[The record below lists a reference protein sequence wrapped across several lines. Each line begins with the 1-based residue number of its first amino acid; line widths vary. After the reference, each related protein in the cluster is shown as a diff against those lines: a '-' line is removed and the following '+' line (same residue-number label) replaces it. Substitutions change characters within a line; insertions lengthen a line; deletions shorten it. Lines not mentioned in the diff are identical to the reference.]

1 MGNIRY
7 WLVSFTLIAAAAPLV
22 AHGVGGGGGG
32 FRPPAGGMGGGP
44 RPGGGDFGR
53 PGGGDFGRPGGGGDF
68 GRPGGAGR
76 PGGDDFGRPGGAG
89 RPGDI
94 GRPGDLGRPGG
105 DIGRFDGNRGIDAN
119 RFGNDRFPGEMNLSR
134 VANNNQFLSNR
145 GNIQSFSM
153 NNLQNRG
160 NLVRNN
166 FYGNNFGGGW
176 YNNHFN
182 PWWGGGFGA
191 GFWLGATWG
200 RLVPFCGFSSFP
212 VYYDYGTSVV
222 YSGSSVMVQ
231 GESVGTPQQ
240 YSQQASAIAGTGS
253 AAMEDPKDTWE
264 SLGVFAMV
272 RAEEKD
278 PSNYIQL
285 AVNKDGILRGSYY
298 NSISDTNEKVKGA
311 VDKKTQR
318 AAWTI
323 GDKKQPVY
331 EAGIMNLTREQT
343 TALVH
348 KGDDKVE
355 QLLLFRI
362 KPQEGQEPE
371 APKGR

>member
-1 MGNIRY
+1 MGNTRY
-7 WLVSFTLIAAAAPLV
+7 WLVSVTLFAAAAPLI
-22 AHGVGGGGGG
+22 AHGVGGGG
-32 FRPPAGGMGGGP
+32 FRPPTGGMGGGP
-44 RPGGGDFGR
+44 RTAGGDSGR
-53 PGGGDFGRPGGGGDF
+53 TSGGSRSGEDFRRPSDG
-68 GRPGGAGR
+68 
-76 PGGDDFGRPGGAG
+76 G
-89 RPGDI
+89 RPGDDFRRPSGV
-94 GRPGDLGRPGG
+94 GRPSD
-105 DIGRFDGNRGIDAN
+105 DSGRFDGNRDIDAN
-119 RFGNDRFPGEMNLSR
+119 RLVNDRFPGEMNLSR
-134 VANNNQFLSNR
+134 VAYNNQFLSNR
-145 GNIQSFSM
+145 VKIQSFSM
-153 NNLQNRG
+153 NNLQIRG

-182 PWWGGGFGA
+182 PWWGGGFGS

-222 YSGSSVMVQ
+222 YSGGSVMVQ

-362 KPQEGQEPE
+362 KPEDGQEPE

>member
-1 MGNIRY
+1 
-7 WLVSFTLIAAAAPLV
+7 
-22 AHGVGGGGGG
+22 
-32 FRPPAGGMGGGP
+32 
-44 RPGGGDFGR
+44 
-53 PGGGDFGRPGGGGDF
+53 
-68 GRPGGAGR
+68 
-76 PGGDDFGRPGGAG
+76 
-89 RPGDI
+89 
-94 GRPGDLGRPGG
+94 
-105 DIGRFDGNRGIDAN
+105 
-119 RFGNDRFPGEMNLSR
+119 MNLSR

-222 YSGSSVMVQ
+222 YSGGSVMVQ

-362 KPQEGQEPE
+362 KPQDGQEPE
-371 APKGR
+371 APKGH